1 MSYPIPLLTRFLYQF
16 FMEFFSNTWC
26 KLLNYEFCLSILFI
40 CDMWFHFKKKKKEI
54 KLLKI
59 MQHSN
64 KLTWNLLLPLSQGI
78 IFFISLNFKNVEFE
92 WFIEWHFFLFHLHIP
107 KPILRI
113 KVYTPESKYLC
124 NVCCRSGTGRDG
136 SDSSEL
142 KVFSLSDAKSSL
154 GSGMFWVSFIFFQ
167 LQIKWNKL
175 IDGA

>member
-1 MSYPIPLLTRFLYQF
+1 
-16 FMEFFSNTWC
+16 
-26 KLLNYEFCLSILFI
+26 
-40 CDMWFHFKKKKKEI
+40 
-54 KLLKI
+54 

-92 WFIEWHFFLFHLHIP
+92 WFIEWHFFPFSLAHS
-107 KPILRI
+107 KTNI
-113 KVYTPESKYLC
+113 KNKSIYAPESKYLC

-175 IDGA
+175 IDGALGAGPGTFSVFFMIEYFPY